1 MRLLP
6 MTLQRGAKLFL
17 AGGVLAAAACNRQNA
32 GRGATLIIATGQD
45 PQNLFPPTTDR
56 IQARMVTELLFDKL
70 ADLGPALNTLGD
82 AGFQPRLAQRWDWSR
97 DSLAV
102 TFHLDPRAR
111 WQDGRPVTA
120 VDVRFALAVYT
131 DTLVGSR
138 SGADLRPRVDSISVT
153 DSLTCIVWFRQRTPE
168 NFYNLVVTLVPLPE
182 HLLGSTPHDSLVM
195 SPFARSPVGN
205 GPFRFVRW
213 DPQQRVEITASDS
226 FYRGRAKIDRVI
238 WTISPTMTNVVQQIF
253 GGEADFLEDLP
264 ADAVAEA
271 ARNPDL
277 RLVRRDNFSYAFL
290 LFNLH
295 DHERGGPHP
304 LFADRELRRAL
315 TRALDRATMV
325 RSVFD
330 SLGAVPRGPFVRAQW
345 AADST
350 VAQLAFDRAAAAHTL
365 DSLGWHVGA
374 DGLRR
379 RNGQPL
385 RFTLSLSTAS
395 KNRLRF
401 APLIQEQ
408 LRLAG
413 VQVELETLDDN
424 AFNARRT
431 SRRFDA
437 ILAGLV
443 TSPSPSGIRQ
453 SWTSSAAREGGF
465 NTGRYQNAVFDRQV
479 DSALAAG
486 DPGAA
491 RRHFRAAYQ
500 IIVDDAPAVFLYE
513 PVLVAVRRARL
524 QTGAL
529 RGDAWWSGIPT
540 WSIASGGRGA
550 RDSTLARSP

>member
-1 MRLLP
+1 MRLLLT
-6 MTLQRGAKLFL
+6 TLQRGAKLFA
-17 AGGVLAAAACNRQNA
+17 AGGVLAAAACDRGEA
-32 GRGATLIIATGQD
+32 GRGGTLIIATGQD

-56 IQARMVTELLFDKL
+56 TQARMVTELLFDKL

-82 AGFQPRLAQRWDWSR
+82 AGFQPRLAQRWEWSR

-111 WQDGRPVTA
+111 WQDGRRVSA
-120 VDVRFALAVYT
+120 ADVRFALAVYT

-138 SGADLRPRVDSISVT
+138 SGADLRPRIDSISVA
-153 DSLTCIVWFRQRTPE
+153 DSLTCTAWFRQRTPE
-168 NFYNLVVTLVPLPE
+168 NFYNLVVTLIPLPE
-182 HLLGSTPHDSLVM
+182 HLLGRTRRDSLAM

-226 FYRGRAKIDRVI
+226 FYRGRAKLDRVI
-238 WTISPTMTNVVQQIF
+238 WTISPAMTSLVHQIF
-253 GGEADFLEDLP
+253 AGEADFLEDLP

-277 RLVRRDNFSYAFL
+277 RLVRRDNFNYGFL

-295 DHERGGPHP
+295 DNERDGPHP
-304 LFADRELRRAL
+304 LFAERELRRAL
-315 TRALDRATMV
+315 ARALDRATMV

-350 VAQLAFDRAAAAHTL
+350 MAQLAFDRAAAARTL
-365 DSLGWHVGA
+365 DSLGWRAGA
-374 DGLRR
+374 DGVRW
-379 RNGQPL
+379 RNGRPL
-385 RFTLSLSTAS
+385 RFTLSLSTGS
-395 KNRLRF
+395 KNRQRF

-413 VQVELETLDDN
+413 VRVDLEVLDDN
-424 AFNARRT
+424 AFIARRR

-437 ILAGLV
+437 ILNGLG

-453 SWTSSAAREGGF
+453 CWTSSGAKENGF
-465 NTGRYQNAVFDRQV
+465 NDGRYENAVFDAHV

-486 DPGAA
+486 DVGVAKA
-491 RRHFRAAYQ
+491 HFRAAYQ
-500 IIVDDAPAVFLYE
+500 VILDDAPAIFLYE
-513 PVLVAVRRARL
+513 PVPVAAMRRRL

-529 RGDAWWSGIPT
+529 RGDAWWAGIPT
-540 WSIASGGRGA
+540 WSMATGGRVA
-550 RDSTLARSP
+550 RDSSSTRSP